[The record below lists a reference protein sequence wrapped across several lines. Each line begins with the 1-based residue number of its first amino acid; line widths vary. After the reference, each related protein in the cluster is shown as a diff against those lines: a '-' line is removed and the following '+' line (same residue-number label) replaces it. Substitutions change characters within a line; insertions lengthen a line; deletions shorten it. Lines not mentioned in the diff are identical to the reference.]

1 MIRFIDIKGKNN
13 VIEVAPGAH
22 LYNVSIAIRGN
33 NNKLFISKGKEGF
46 SARIELIGDNNSISI
61 GDIEGMFN
69 TAITATNGR
78 RIIIGKE
85 CVFSDQITISTTD
98 HHPIFDQ
105 KGERLNPDQD
115 VVIGDRVWIG
125 RGVDILKGSVIGSD
139 VVIGAKSV
147 VTGTIPPNS
156 VAVGA
161 PARVV
166 KRDII
171 WRIQ

>member
-13 VIEVAPGAH
+13 IIEVAPGTN
-22 LYNVSIAIRGN
+22 LYGVYIAIRGN
-33 NNKLFISKGKEGF
+33 NNKLSINKGNY
-46 SARIELIGDNNSISI
+46 SARFELNGDNNII
-61 GDIEGMFN
+61 TVGDGWGMFG
-69 TAITATNGR
+69 TTITATNGR
-78 RIIIGKE
+78 RIIIGKG
-85 CVFSDQITISTTD
+85 CIFSGQTTISTTD
-98 HHPIFDQ
+98 HHPIFNQ

-115 VVIGDRVWIG
+115 ILIGDRVWLG